1 MASRLE
7 PTTRIPSLDGATG
20 WLNSPPLTPVDL
32 RGKVVLV
39 DFWTYTCINW
49 LRTLP
54 YIRAWSE
61 KYEDQG
67 LVVIGA
73 HTPEFPFEHDRENVE
88 RMVGQLGVNYPVA
101 IDSDY
106 GVWHAFANRYW
117 PAVYL
122 ADADGVLRY
131 QHFGEGR
138 YPETEGAIQE
148 LLGSDDELVSVEGPG
163 LEAPADWDEL
173 GSPETYLGYGRG
185 ERFASPGGE
194 VANEPSTYDLPEKMR
209 VNHWALGG
217 EWTVRRDAVVSHEPG
232 GRLAFRF
239 HARDLHLVLAPT
251 GSTAPVRFSV
261 RIDGKAPGASHGDDI
276 DERGNGVLAEPRLYQ
291 LIRQPGPIEERIFE
305 IAFHEP
311 GAQAYAF
318 TFG

>member
-7 PTTRIPSLDGATG
+7 PTTRIPPFDGATG
-20 WLNSPPLTPVDL
+20 WLNSPPLTPVGL

-61 KYEDQG
+61 KYEDEG

-73 HTPEFPFEHDRENVE
+73 HTPEFPFEHDRKNVE
-88 RMVGQLGVNYPVA
+88 RMVGELRVDYPVA
-101 IDSDY
+101 IDNDY
-106 GVWHAFANRYW
+106 AVWDAFANRYW
-117 PAVYL
+117 PAIYV

-138 YPETEGAIQE
+138 YPETERAIQE
-148 LLGSDDELVSVEGPG
+148 LLGSEGELVSVEGPG

-173 GSPETYLGYGRG
+173 GSPETYLGHGRG

-194 VANEPSTYDLPEKMR
+194 VANEPSAYSVPEKLR
-209 VNHWALGG
+209 LNNWALAG
-217 EWTVRRDAVVSHEPG
+217 EWTILPDAIVLHQPG
-232 GRLAFRF
+232 GRLVYRF
-239 HARDLHLVLAPT
+239 HARDLHLVLAPP
-251 GSTAPVRFSV
+251 GHDTAVPFRVLV
-261 RIDGKAPGASHGDDI
+261 DGKPPGASNGNDI
-276 DERGNGVLAEPRLYQ
+276 DEQGNGVLSEPRLYQ
-291 LIRQPGPIEERIFE
+291 LVRQPGRIEDRTFE
-305 IAFHEP
+305 IAFQEP

>member
-1 MASRLE
+1 MTSRLE
-7 PTTRIPSLDGATG
+7 PIARIPSLDGATG
-20 WLNSPPLTPVDL
+20 WLNSPPLTPAEL

-61 KYEDQG
+61 KYRDDG

-73 HTPEFPFEHDRENVE
+73 HTPEFPFEHDRANVE
-88 RMVGQLGVNYPVA
+88 RMVGEFGVAYAVA
-101 IDSDY
+101 IDNDY
-106 GVWHAFANRYW
+106 AVWDAFANRYW
-117 PAVYL
+117 PAIYL

-138 YPETEGAIQE
+138 YPETERAIQE
-148 LLGSDDELVSVEGPG
+148 LLGSDTELVSVDGPG

-173 GSPETYLGYGRG
+173 GSPETYLGHGRG

-194 VANEPSTYDLPEKMR
+194 VVNEGTTYDVPEKLR
-209 VNHWALGG
+209 LNQWALGG
-217 EWTVRRDAVVSHEPG
+217 EWTIRRDAIASRQSE
-232 GRLAFRF
+232 GRLVYRF
-239 HARDLHLVLAPT
+239 HARDLHLVLAPPGT
-251 GSTAPVRFSV
+251 GAPVPFRV
-261 RIDGKAPGASHGDDI
+261 LVDGEPPGASHGSDT
-276 DERGNGVLAEPRLYQ
+276 DEQGNGLLSEPRLYQ
-291 LIRQPGPIEERIFE
+291 LIRQAGRIEDRTFE
-305 IAFHEP
+305 ITFHEP
-311 GAQAYAF
+311 GAEAYAF

>member
-1 MASRLE
+1 MASRLG
-7 PTTRIPSLDGATG
+7 PTTRIPALDGATG

-88 RMVGQLGVNYPVA
+88 RMVGELRVDYPVA
-101 IDSDY
+101 IDNEY
-106 GVWHAFANRYW
+106 AVWDAFANRYW
-117 PAVYL
+117 PAIYL
-122 ADADGVLRY
+122 ADTDGVLRY

-138 YPETEGAIQE
+138 YPETERAIQE
-148 LLGSDDELVSVEGPG
+148 LLGSDDELVSVEAPG

-173 GSPETYLGYGRG
+173 GSPETYLGHGRG
-185 ERFASPGGE
+185 ERFATPGGE
-194 VANEPSTYDLPEKMR
+194 VANGPSTYDVPKKLR
-209 VNHWALGG
+209 INHWALGG
-217 EWTVRRDAVVSHEPG
+217 EWTVRRDAVVSNEPG

-239 HARDLHLVLAPT
+239 HARELHLVLAPT
-251 GSTAPVRFSV
+251 GSDAPVRFSV
-261 RIDGKAPGASHGDDI
+261 VIDGTAPGASHGDDI
-276 DERGNGVLAEPRLYQ
+276 DERGNGVLVEPRLYQ
-291 LIRQPGPIEERIFE
+291 LIRQPGQIEDRTFE
-305 IAFHEP
+305 IAFHEL